1 MATNGKKNLTRILKD
16 GWTDLP
22 CGGRVLIANGRPVR
36 VSDNGNP
43 NIADK
48 HVVGDLALLG
58 WTVSV
63 GEWSVGDEQDATAP
77 VKVKL

>member
-1 MATNGKKNLTRILKD
+1 MSAATKD

-77 VKVKL
+77 LKVKL